1 MQTTDNLGANKLTE
15 KELSIAIIG
24 GTGDLGS
31 GLALRWARAG
41 YTIIIGSRSKD
52 AAEKAATN
60 LAKASGGKVRGEKNR
75 QAADSA
81 DLVVLTVP
89 FSNHGPILDAI
100 RDSLR
105 GKILVDV
112 TVPLAPPKVM
122 RVKLPAEGSAAKKT
136 QDLLGDEVRVVS
148 AFQNIAADLLH
159 DLSATIECEVL
170 VCGNDKA
177 ARSEVV
183 ELARAAGM
191 TAWHAGPIDNSAAAE
206 ALTSLLIFINKN
218 GPVSHAGIRVTGNPK
233 S

>member
-1 MQTTDNLGANKLTE
+1 MQY
-15 KELSIAIIG
+15 AIVC
-24 GTGDLGS
+24 
-31 GLALRWARAG
+31 
-41 YTIIIGSRSKD
+41 
-52 AAEKAATN
+52 E
-60 LAKASGGKVRGEKNR
+60 E
-75 QAADSA
+75 
-81 DLVVLTVP
+81 
-89 FSNHGPILDAI
+89 
-100 RDSLR
+100 
-105 GKILVDV
+105 KILVDV